1 MGFPFNIKPNNEK
14 RGVFMKTTA
23 TIMQVS
29 RSLLILT
36 PAEYDKPE
44 STVQISAKKNNVP
57 NPTVFGAP
65 QIFELKDSLKDH
77 PMQKADE
84 LAQFVK
90 RCAQSIGLNLGDV
103 FVCVEDEDNVVSTEY
118 THPAAKDK
126 MLPAYARVEAEKI
139 LHGDIAQYTIIHSE
153 YGYQFGKAKKAEDLQ
168 AALFA
173 MGSKTIAD
181 IKIEFE
187 REGINV
193 VKIIPPITALIYA
206 GKEMMNSAT
215 KTVALISTDFVATRL
230 VILHNGAPI
239 FQQSFSG
246 VLEDVAE
253 MLSLEFGISPIGA
266 IDLIRE
272 NGLGVCD
279 RCNDPNTR
287 KQTMGMLDNA
297 AGEVLRTIRMV
308 ISRQKVDIDQIVI
321 CDTLSR
327 LANLSNYCRSIG
339 LTAPIEAAS
348 SIYTADAHPPVATEV
363 AVDKGYNANCYVTL
377 NAILN
382 MKPADGNFLG
392 GESGIATL
400 QKTST
405 LGGKITAGIAIA
417 AGLWMVAIGASW
429 IFLNIRQQN
438 DKNALNDPIF
448 TEAKQ
453 LLKDQEDYTKKLS
466 NLESDKALLPTTI
479 VHVEDMT
486 KQIFD
491 FPKTSACAIQS
502 IRIDNSVS
510 TIKTEVVTP
519 DFEKF
524 VSLRGA
530 IEDKNYFT
538 VDAKMTSTYDDRKD
552 AIINELNMSL
562 SIDTIKA
569 AEKEKAEKLGTKS
582 SANSTEKTKTAETS
596 STDKNT
602 SEEASK

>member
-1 MGFPFNIKPNNEK
+1 MGITINIKPNNEK

-23 TIMQVS
+23 TVMQVS

-44 STVQISAKKNNVP
+44 ATVQISAKKNNVP
-57 NPTVFGAP
+57 SPTVFGAP

-118 THPAAKDK
+118 THPAAKEK

-173 MGSKTIAD
+173 MSSKTIAD

-187 REGINV
+187 KEGIHV
-193 VKIIPPITALIYA
+193 VKIIPPITALIHA
-206 GKEMMNSAT
+206 GKEQMNSAT
-215 KTVALISTDFVATRL
+215 KTVALISLDFVATRL

-239 FQQSFSG
+239 FQQSFSS

-253 MLSLEFGISPIGA
+253 MLSLEFGISPLGA
-266 IDLIRE
+266 IDMIRE

-308 ISRQKVDIDQIVI
+308 ISTQKVDIDQIVI
-321 CDTLSR
+321 CDTLSK
-327 LANLSNYCRSIG
+327 LSNLSNYCRSIG
-339 LTAPIEAAS
+339 LTAPIENVS
-348 SIYTADAHPPVATEV
+348 NIYTTGAKLPLATEV
-363 AVDKGYNANCYVTL
+363 AVDKGYNSSCYVTL
-377 NAILN
+377 NAILS
-382 MKPADGNFLG
+382 MSVGEGNFLG
-392 GESGIATL
+392 GESGLATL

-417 AGLWMVAIGASW
+417 AGIWMVAIGASW

-448 TEAKQ
+448 TETKQ
-453 LLKDQEDYTKKLS
+453 LLKDQEDYTKKLD
-466 NLESDKALLPTTI
+466 NLESDRALLPRTI
-479 VHVEDMT
+479 VHVEDVT
-486 KQIFD
+486 KELFD
-491 FPKTSACAIQS
+491 LPNNNACAIQS
-502 IRIDNSVS
+502 IKIDNSDS
-510 TIKTEVVTP
+510 TIEAEVLTS
-519 DFEKF
+519 DFPKF
-524 VSLRGA
+524 VDLRA
-530 IEDKNYFT
+530 FIEEKNYFT
-538 VDAKMTSTYDDRKD
+538 VSADMTSTYDDRKG
-552 AIINELNMSL
+552 AVISELNMAV
-562 SIDTIKA
+562 SIDTINA
-569 AEKEKAEKLGTKS
+569 AQEAAGES
-582 SANSTEKTKTAETS
+582 SATS
-596 STDKNT
+596 STDKKT
-602 SEEASK
+602 DDKSSDTSTTSSEEASK

>member
-1 MGFPFNIKPNNEK
+1 
-14 RGVFMKTTA
+14 MKTTA
-23 TIMQVS
+23 TVMQVS

-44 STVQISAKKNNVP
+44 ATVQISAKKNNVP
-57 NPTVFGAP
+57 SPTVFGAP

-173 MGSKTIAD
+173 MSSKTIAD

-187 REGINV
+187 KEGIHV
-193 VKIIPPITALIYA
+193 VKIIPPITALIHA
-206 GKEMMNSAT
+206 GKEQMNSAT
-215 KTVALISTDFVATRL
+215 KTVALISLDFVATRL

-239 FQQSFSG
+239 FQQSFSS
-246 VLEDVAE
+246 VMEDIAE
-253 MLSLEFGISPIGA
+253 MLSLEFGISPLGA
-266 IDLIRE
+266 IDMIRE

-297 AGEVLRTIRMV
+297 AGEILRTLRMV
-308 ISRQKVDIDQIVI
+308 ISTQKIDIDQIVI
-321 CDTLSR
+321 CDALSK
-327 LANLSNYCRSIG
+327 LSNLSNYCRSIG
-339 LTAPIEAAS
+339 LTAPIENVS
-348 SIYTADAHPPVATEV
+348 SIYTTGAKLPLATEV
-363 AVDKGYNANCYVTL
+363 AVDKGYNSSCYVTL
-377 NAILN
+377 NAILS
-382 MKPADGNFLG
+382 MDVGDGNFLG
-392 GESGIATL
+392 GESGLASL

-405 LGGKITAGIAIA
+405 IGGKITAGIAIA
-417 AGLWMVAIGASW
+417 AGVWMVAIGASW

-448 TEAKQ
+448 TETKQ
-453 LLKDQEDYTKKLS
+453 LLKDQEDYTKKLN
-466 NLESDKALLPTTI
+466 NLESDKALLPRTI
-479 VHVEDMT
+479 VHVEDVT
-486 KQIFD
+486 KELFD
-491 FPKTSACAIQS
+491 LPNNNACAIQS
-502 IRIDNSVS
+502 IKIDNSDS
-510 TIKTEVVTP
+510 TIKAEVLTS
-519 DFEKF
+519 DFPKF
-524 VSLRGA
+524 VDLRSF
-530 IEDKNYFT
+530 IEEKKYFT
-538 VDAKMTSTYDDRKD
+538 VSADMTSTYDDRKGAVMSD
-552 AIINELNMSL
+552 LNMAV
-562 SIDTIKA
+562 SIDTINDA
-569 AEKEKAEKLGTKS
+569 KEKAGISTTKP
-582 SANSTEKTKTAETS
+582 STNKTADKSDDKSTTS
-596 STDKNT
+596 